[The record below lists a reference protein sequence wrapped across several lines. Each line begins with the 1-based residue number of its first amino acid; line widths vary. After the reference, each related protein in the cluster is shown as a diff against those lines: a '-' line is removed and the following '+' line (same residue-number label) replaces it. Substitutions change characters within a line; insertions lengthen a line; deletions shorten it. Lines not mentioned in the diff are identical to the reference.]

1 MKKIRAVMLILA
13 LLPAV
18 LAGPLSGTA
27 AASTLRFTFRFSP
40 TGGWQLISSPGSGQ
54 LTFRSAYARYRVQT
68 GDTLQALSRRF
79 STTVDELRRLNRIAG
94 DRLRS
99 GQLLLVPLTGAMPPV
114 PVLQPQPA
122 SPPASPAPAPQPAPP
137 QEPGATVPASAE
149 LQMLELVN
157 RERAANGLRPLQA
170 DPELTRLA
178 RLKSQ
183 DMITLNYFDH
193 QSPTY
198 GSPFDMMRAAGVTFR
213 LAGENLAGAGSV
225 TSAHT
230 ALMNSPGHRA
240 NILNPGYTHIGIGA
254 GVSGR
259 FGLVFTQLFVGR

>member
-1 MKKIRAVMLILA
+1 MKRVRATLQIFA
-13 LLPAV
+13 LLIAV

-27 AASTLRFTFRFSP
+27 DASTLRFTFRFSP
-40 TGGWQLISSPGSGQ
+40 TSGWQLVSSPVNSQ
-54 LTFRSAYARYRVQT
+54 LSFRTFARYRVQA

-79 STTVDELRRLNRIAG
+79 NTTVEELRRLNRIAG
-94 DRLRS
+94 DRLLS
-99 GQLLLVPLTGAMPPV
+99 GQLLLVPLTGSLRPG

-122 SPPASPAPAPQPAPP
+122 APPASPAPVASPPAPA
-137 QEPGATVPASAE
+137 QGTGVVLSAAE
-149 LQMLELVN
+149 QQMLDLLN
-157 RERAANGLRPLQA
+157 GERVAAGLRPLQA

-198 GSPFDMMRAAGVTFR
+198 GSPFEMMRAAGVTFR
-213 LAGENLAGAGSV
+213 LAGENLAGAGTV
-225 TSAHT
+225 TAAHT

-254 GVSGR
+254 GASAR